1 MTPEEFDGLDDI
13 EFVPEHPGEKAKA
26 EREAAEEEAKAVDV
40 EPEPEP
46 PPARDPDPD
55 FHVEPGEPR
64 ARRPKK
70 KRKPRRSLASILRS
84 ETTRRVLW
92 ALPWVAFAIVIIAVG
107 GALFAAA
114 MVGLGYIGLR
124 EYFAMTERSRPL
136 TTPALLVVTGM
147 IVAAYLGS
155 SFQVLLA
162 LACIFPAM
170 FLFAARRDD
179 QRDITYSMAI
189 TAMGVAWIGLGFSH
203 AVLLDGLPRHG
214 GALVVDVLVATV
226 LSDTAAYGAGRL
238 FGSRKLAPRISPNK
252 TVEGLAGGVVGGIM
266 GFWLA
271 GLYQDWLTGTQ
282 ALEMG
287 LAVALLAPIGDLFA
301 SMIKRDC
308 EIKDTGKLFGPHGG
322 LIDRLDAILFTIVAG
337 YYLAVALIY

>member
-1 MTPEEFDGLDDI
+1 MSPEEFDGLDDI
-13 EFVPEHPGEKAKA
+13 EFVPERPGEKARV
-26 EREAAEEEAKAVDV
+26 EREAPEETK
-40 EPEPEP
+40 EPEG
-46 PPARDPDPD
+46 D
-55 FHVEPGEPR
+55 FRVERGEPR
-64 ARRPKK
+64 ARRPRK
-70 KRKPRRSLASILRS
+70 KRPPRRSLASILRS

-92 ALPWVAFAIVIIAVG
+92 ALPWVVFAIVIIAVG

-124 EYFAMTERSRPL
+124 EYFEMTERARPL

-170 FLFAARRDD
+170 FLFAIRRSS
-179 QRDITYSMAI
+179 QQDITYSMAI
-189 TAMGVAWIGLGFSH
+189 TAMGAAWIGLGFSH
-203 AVLLDGLPRHG
+203 AVLLDELPRHG
-214 GALVVDVLVATV
+214 GALVVDVLVATI

-252 TVEGLAGGVVGGIM
+252 TVEGLAGGVVGAVM

-287 LAVALLAPIGDLFA
+287 LAVAVLAPIGDLFA

-337 YYLAVALIY
+337 YYLAVAFLY

>member
-1 MTPEEFDGLDDI
+1 MSPEEFDGLDDI
-13 EFVPEHPGEKAKA
+13 EFVSERPGEKARG
-26 EREAAEEEAKAVDV
+26 EREAAEDQEREV
-40 EPEPEP
+40 PEG
-46 PPARDPDPD
+46 D

-64 ARRPKK
+64 ARRPRK
-70 KRKPRRSLASILRS
+70 KRPPRRSLASILRS

-92 ALPWVAFAIVIIAVG
+92 ALPWVVFAIVIIAVG

-114 MVGLGYIGLR
+114 IVGLGYIALR
-124 EYFAMTERSRPL
+124 EYFVMTERARPL
-136 TTPALLVVTGM
+136 TTPAFLVVTGM

-170 FLFAARRDD
+170 FVFAARRND

-214 GALVVDVLVATV
+214 GALVVDVLVATI

-238 FGSRKLAPRISPNK
+238 FGNRKLAPRISPNK
-252 TVEGLAGGVVGGIM
+252 TVEGLAGGVIGGVM

-282 ALEMG
+282 ALELG
-287 LAVALLAPIGDLFA
+287 LAVAVLAPIGDLFA

-322 LIDRLDAILFTIVAG
+322 LIDRLDAILFTIVAC
-337 YYLAVALIY
+337 YYLAVAFLY